1 MGILLVLRLTPVSF
15 RKGSELGSLSFPSHS
30 SQPQALSPSET
41 ERKQLLPFRH
51 LATELTAEAPVPL
64 RPWGTYQ
71 VTPSRMTPLPLW
83 DPSRQA
89 NIGPQLLDPVPSFLA
104 YV

>member
-1 MGILLVLRLTPVSF
+1 MGILLVLRLTQISF

-64 RPWGTYQ
+64 SPWGTYQ

-89 NIGPQLLDPVPSFLA
+89 NTGSQLLDPVPSFLA